1 MTSWRECPFL
11 AKVCADQFLPVFGVG
26 PCGAFR
32 SFECCGQVCNI
43 RLAARNVH
51 SFCPDLTCFATKIRR
66 CSLLGIC
73 AYLPTVLFWM
83 RAGQWDFGNLFLW
96 IYWSLIFCNSLPIPF
111 QSLRSLD
118 FVCASIGHCFKL
130 FVFMLLCPFWSSR
143 GVRFHAAC
151 GR

>member
-66 CSLLGIC
+66 CSLWGFVLI
-73 AYLPTVLFWM
+73 YLP
-83 RAGQWDFGNLFLW
+83 
-96 IYWSLIFCNSLPIPF
+96 FCSGCVRVSGTLETCF
-111 QSLRSLD
+111 YG
-118 FVCASIGHCFKL
+118 FTGH
-130 FVFMLLCPFWSSR
+130 
-143 GVRFHAAC
+143 
-151 GR
+151 